1 MIYNILQKTAKI
13 LANKKQ
19 TTLPPPPQGKN
30 SDDTA
35 TNDKNLQ
42 KIQLDKS
49 TAIADREFDAYNSG
63 AQVSRQYLES
73 LPNGNGDIG
82 SMLKILPNVQFDN
95 AQGKSTTAGEIDLAS
110 ISISGGLF
118 YQNNFQLD
126 GFNINN
132 DINPMGNKVFGSSNH
147 QQWGSTAS
155 QGLPVDTS
163 LLESINV
170 LDSNVSAAYSRFT
183 GGVVEANVRKPRQDD
198 GGINGW
204 HANVNYQIT
213 QGNANP
219 QKFSMTRYHIHELEW
234 ENFLNSTSE
243 YYQPEFIK
251 HAIRANVEGYATKNL
266 GIIASFSTIRSY
278 IPLLAYTAT
287 YSAGTEAGNK
297 KDQKRVADNYYIK
310 LHYNPRE
317 NLTIEANFAYMPQ
330 ANTYYRPNVKDSYF
344 DLQSGGIQSGVKV
357 IYQAPIG
364 LFTTSL
370 GYHFTQSSRD
380 SQSNFWATWRY
391 SEGDKN
397 WAYSPSTTR
406 RTVSQGGFGDMEQT
420 SHTLNFKSDFAF
432 EALEF
437 LGITHNFRVGG
448 EAGFNSA
455 MRNRANGY
463 YIFANYRLN
472 GMSDYIANLNGSS
485 CGVDS
490 LGLTS
495 CSEAST
501 NYGGTNYNEVWQG
514 QYFTQ
519 VRAHAPGKNVFNTFS
534 YGMYAED
541 DMEIDLGKVGG
552 FNARIGL
559 RLDGD
564 NYMSKHTLAPR
575 FSTSYITPTS
585 KDWRTQLTF
594 GANRYYGRNMLTYRI
609 YDADNAEQSLK
620 YYYRTSAQSDWILSQ
635 ADHPITSTIFSKL
648 KVPYDDEL
656 MVGITQN
663 LGIFSVSLKYIHR
676 DGKDQIY
683 RTRRDSSI
691 PRPDLSHS
699 SQSYIYSN
707 GGKSRADVITL
718 TLQNIKPIITHQIA
732 HNYLLSFDYTQSKR
746 DYNPYLTST
755 DYNANLFDIVLC
767 EGKLAFYGQCFE
779 QPENFV
785 RPWTLRLTTTHAF
798 ALKRTKWIINNFFR
812 FRSGYTRRLQIWNK
826 QYKDYQTTRPNIYQQ
841 YQGPGFDARFD
852 FLNQYATRE
861 IRWAFNWDMR
871 VGVEYNITKS
881 GHIFYVNVDINN
893 VLNLRNETTL
903 TTGSAN
909 LDGGGDVASAYNA
922 NALSYTAKAYE
933 LGRQFW
939 VQVGYKF

>member
-1 MIYNILQKTAKI
+1 MPPLLKVKAILQRQTQTI
-13 LANKKQ
+13 L
-19 TTLPPPPQGKN
+19 PPPQGEN
-30 SDDTA
+30 SNGKTDE
-35 TNDKNLQ
+35 KNLQ
-42 KIQLDKS
+42 KVQLGKS
-49 TAIADREFDAYNSG
+49 TAIAERELETYNSG
-63 AQVSRQYLES
+63 AQVNRHILES
-73 LPNGNGDIG
+73 IPNGNGDIG
-82 SMLKILPNVQFDN
+82 SVLKILPNVQFDN
-95 AQGKSTTAGEIDLAS
+95 AQGKSSTAGEIDLAS

-118 YQNNFQLD
+118 FQNNFQLD

-163 LLESINV
+163 LLESITV
-170 LDSNVSAAYSRFT
+170 LDSNVSAAYGRFT

-198 GGINGW
+198 GGIKGW
-204 HANVNYQIT
+204 HGNISYQIT
-213 QGNANP
+213 QGNAMP
-219 QKFSMTRYHIHELEW
+219 SAFSMTRYHIHELEW
-234 ENFLNSTSE
+234 ENFINSTSE

-278 IPLLAYTAT
+278 IPLFAYSES
-287 YSAGTEAGNK
+287 YSAGTEAGGK
-297 KDQKRVADNYYIK
+297 KDQKRVSDNYYIK
-310 LHYNPRE
+310 AHYNPNE
-317 NLTIEANFAYMPQ
+317 NLTIEANIAYMPQ
-330 ANTYYRPNVKDSYF
+330 DNTYYRPNVKDSYF
-344 DLQSGGIQSGVKV
+344 DLQSGGIQSGVKAL
-357 IYQAPIG
+357 YTSPIG
-364 LFTTSL
+364 LLTTQL
-370 GYHFTQSSRD
+370 GYNFMQSSRD

-397 WAYSPSTTR
+397 WAYSPTTTR

-420 SHTLNFKSDFAF
+420 SHTLNFKSDFDF
-432 EALEF
+432 GALEL
-437 LGITHNFRVGG
+437 LGITHNFKVGG

-463 YIFANYRLN
+463 YIFSGYNLN
-472 GMSDYIANLNGSS
+472 GLGRDYVANLNGGS

-495 CSEAST
+495 CSEATT
-501 NYGGTNYNEVWQG
+501 NYGGINYNETWRG
-514 QYFTQ
+514 QYFNQ
-519 VRAHAPGKNVFNTFS
+519 VRAHAPGKNVFNTLS
-534 YGMYAED
+534 YGIYAED
-541 DMEIDLGKVGG
+541 DMGVDLGKVGEL
-552 FNARIGL
+552 NTRLGL

-575 FSTSYITPTS
+575 FSTSYKTPV
-585 KDWRTQLTF
+585 KQDWRTQLTF

-656 MVGITQN
+656 MVGLTQN
-663 LGIFSVSLKYIHR
+663 LGIFSMSVKYIHR

-683 RTRRDSSI
+683 RTRRDFTI
-691 PRPDLSHS
+691 PRPDESHS
-699 SQSYIYSN
+699 STSYIYSN
-707 GGKSRADVITL
+707 GGKSRTDVIAL
-718 TLQNIKPIITHQIA
+718 TLQNIKPIITHGVA
-732 HNYLLSFDYTQSKR
+732 HNYLFSFDYTQSKR

-755 DYNANLFDIVLC
+755 DYNANLFDLVLC
-767 EGKLAFYGQCFE
+767 EGKPVFYGQCFE

-785 RPWTLRLTTTHAF
+785 RPWTLRFTTTHAF
-798 ALKRTKWIINNFFR
+798 VLKRTKWIINNFFR
-812 FRSGYTRRLQIWNK
+812 FRSGYNRRLQIWNK
-826 QYKDYQTTRPNIYQQ
+826 QYKQYQTSRPNIYQQ
-841 YQGPGFDARFD
+841 YQGPGFDAKFD
-852 FLNQYATRE
+852 YLDQYATRE
-861 IRWAFNWDMR
+861 IKWAFNWDMR
-871 VGVEYNITKS
+871 VGTEYFITKN
-881 GHIFYVNVDINN
+881 GHTIYVNVDINN

-909 LDGGGDVASAYNA
+909 LDGGGNVASAYNA